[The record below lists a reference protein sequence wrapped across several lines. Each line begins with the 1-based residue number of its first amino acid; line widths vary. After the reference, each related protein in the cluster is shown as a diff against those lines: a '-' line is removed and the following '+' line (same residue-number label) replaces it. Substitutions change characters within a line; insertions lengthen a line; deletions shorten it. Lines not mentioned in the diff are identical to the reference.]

1 MGVGKFEVRVSL
13 RGQFVTLLVNRKEDV
28 IIGNSCVAVNADNG
42 DMFIWP
48 LANVN
53 EIVISAGEKCEE
65 ISLPE
70 LGESE

>member
-1 MGVGKFEVRVSL
+1 MGVDKFKVRVSL

-48 LANVN
+48 LANVS
-53 EIVISAGEKCEE
+53 EIVISASEGCEE
-65 ISLPE
+65 IPLPG
-70 LGESE
+70 LSESE

>member
-53 EIVISAGEKCEE
+53 EIVISAGDGCEE
-65 ISLPE
+65 SCP
-70 LGESE
+70 LGLVESE

>member
-1 MGVGKFEVRVSL
+1 MGVDKFKVRVSL

-48 LANVN
+48 LVNVN

-65 ISLPE
+65 ISLPS
-70 LGESE
+70 LSESE

>member
-1 MGVGKFEVRVSL
+1 MGVDKFKVRVSL

-48 LANVN
+48 LANVS
-53 EIVISAGEKCEE
+53 EIVISAGDGCKE
-65 ISLPE
+65 ISLPDLE
-70 LGESE
+70 ESE

>member
-1 MGVGKFEVRVSL
+1 MDVGKFEVRVSL
-13 RGQFVTLLVNRKEDV
+13 RGQFVTLLVNKKEDV

-53 EIVISAGEKCEE
+53 EIVISASDGCEE
-65 ISLPE
+65 FFSLGLE
-70 LGESE
+70 ESE

>member
-48 LANVN
+48 LANVS
-53 EIVISAGEKCEE
+53 EIVISASDGCEE
-65 ISLPE
+65 SFP
-70 LGESE
+70 LGLEESE

>member
-1 MGVGKFEVRVSL
+1 MDVGKFEVRVSL
-13 RGQFVTLLVNRKEDV
+13 RGQFVTLLVNKKEDV

-53 EIVISAGEKCEE
+53 EIVISASDGCEE
-65 ISLPE
+65 SFSLG
-70 LGESE
+70 LRESE

>member
-1 MGVGKFEVRVSL
+1 MDVGKFEVRVSL
-13 RGQFVTLLVNRKEDV
+13 RGQFVTLLVNKKEDV

-53 EIVISAGEKCEE
+53 EIVISAAEGCEE
-65 ISLPE
+65 SCPLG
-70 LGESE
+70 LGETE

>member
-1 MGVGKFEVRVSL
+1 MDVGKFEVRVSL
-13 RGQFVTLLVNRKEDV
+13 RGQFVTLLVNKKEDV
-28 IIGNSCVAVNADNG
+28 IIGNSCIAVNADNG

-53 EIVISAGEKCEE
+53 EIVISASDGCEE
-65 ISLPE
+65 ISLPS

>member
-1 MGVGKFEVRVSL
+1 MGVDKLKVRVSL
-13 RGQFVTLLVNRKEDV
+13 RGQFVTLLVNKKEDV

-48 LANVN
+48 LANVS
-53 EIVISAGEKCEE
+53 EIVISGGEKREE
-65 ISLPE
+65 ISLPS

>member
-1 MGVGKFEVRVSL
+1 MDVGKFEVRVSL
-13 RGQFVTLLVNRKEDV
+13 RGKFVTLLVNKKEDV

-48 LANVN
+48 IATVS
-53 EIVISAGEKCEE
+53 EIVISASDGCEE
-65 ISLPE
+65 ISLPS